1 MQAIRREPPP
11 ARSFPRRKLPRSPK
25 PAFATDTR
33 GSRSLHGRI
42 GGGPNIYESIGVRPF
57 ICGTGTLTV
66 NSGSLELPE
75 VRAAMEAASQHMVQ
89 LDELMDAVGKRLAE
103 LTGAEFGMVSSG
115 CAAAI
120 THATTACL
128 VGGN

>member
-1 MQAIRREPPP
+1 
-11 ARSFPRRKLPRSPK
+11 
-25 PAFATDTR
+25 
-33 GSRSLHGRI
+33 
-42 GGGPNIYESIGVRPF
+42 
-57 ICGTGTLTV
+57 
-66 NSGSLELPE
+66 
-75 VRAAMEAASQHMVQ
+75 MEAASQHMVQ

-128 VGGN
+128 VGGNPDQHIKLPHPELLAKDEVIIPKHSRNNYDAAIRATGVRII